1 MEKKGILCFQ
11 YEHHNNSPPPP
22 HPPTHPPP
30 PKKKNLDTSVLHMLA
45 RREIAPRTGKWFPK
59 KRWGEVSSH
68 KHRSCVRPE
77 SERVRN
83 SRTELLS
90 WVEAES
96 LRCLSAKYCPLVPS
110 PRSTIAAAFSA
121 DGKTLASTHGDHT
134 VKIIDCQ
141 TGKCEKVLSGHRRT
155 PWVVRFHPLRPE
167 ILASGSLDHE
177 VRLWNANTSECIG
190 SRDFYRP
197 IASIAFHAEGELLA
211 VAAGHKLYLWHYNNN
226 GEATSPSIVLRTR
239 RSLRAVHFHPHS
251 APFLLTAEVNDLDS
265 SDSPMAPATS
275 LGYLHYRPPAVYMG
289 NMHSIDRLSLAAE
302 LPLMPVPLLCP
313 PYPNNDSR
321 PQLQIGSRPVDSVNG
336 QLETPDRLQV
346 LANATELYEQMMASA
361 VPLSTTPDNTVVD
374 NLSNPTDVNGVTNMD
389 TSGADGIPEPMPS
402 TMRGPTDET
411 RQTLFTDRVCWELP
425 FMQGWLVGQSQ
436 AGTSLTTLP
445 PELAEGSLAMP
456 YGSSNGASTS
466 TSQYRQNSMVNET
479 NGGNDSFPIISR
491 IQSQLSAS
499 LTATAAAE
507 LPCTV
512 KLRIWPHDF
521 KNPCATLKSERC
533 RLVIPHAVLCSE
545 MGAHFSPCGRYLAAC
560 VACVLPQF
568 EADPGLPTHLHQERA
583 STSPTRHP
591 ISARQVMYE
600 LRIYSLEEAT
610 FGLVLISRPIR
621 AAHCLTSIQFSPT
634 SEHILLA
641 YGRRHSSLLKSIVIN
656 GETSSSIYTVLE
668 VYRVSDME
676 LVSVLPSAEDEVN
689 VACFHP
695 LAGGGLVY
703 GTKEGKLRI
712 LQYDGAHATRSDQVS
727 EAQAV
732 ELNKYV
738 TGSGICFRSEMGAHF
753 SPCGR
758 YLAACVACVLPQFE
772 ADPGLPTHLHQE
784 RASTSPTRHPISARQ
799 VMYELRIY
807 SLEEAT
813 FGLVLISRPIRAAH
827 CLTSIQ
833 FSPTSEH
840 ILLAYGRRHSSLL
853 KSIVINGETSSS
865 IYTVLEVYR
874 VSDMELVSVLP
885 SAEDEVNVACFHPL
899 AGGGLVYGT
908 KEGKLRIL
916 QYDGAHATRS
926 DQVSEAQA
934 VEVEP

>member
-1 MEKKGILCFQ
+1 MDTSSCLDDLNTLSSSSLPSQIHQ
-11 YEHHNNSPPPP
+11 N
-22 HPPTHPPP
+22 
-30 PKKKNLDTSVLHMLA
+30 DTSVLHLLA

-59 KRWGEVSSH
+59 RRWGEVSNH
-68 KHRSCVRPE
+68 KHQSYVKPE
-77 SERVRN
+77 NERARN
-83 SRTELLS
+83 SRIELLS

-121 DGKTLASTHGDHT
+121 DGKILASTHGDHT
-134 VKIIDCQ
+134 VKIINCQ

-167 ILASGSLDHE
+167 ILASGSLDYE

-190 SRDFYRP
+190 SRNFYRP

-211 VAAGHKLYLWHYNNN
+211 VAAGHKLYLWHYNNK
-226 GEATSPSIVLRTR
+226 GETISPAIVLRTR

-275 LGYLHYRPPAVYMG
+275 LGYLHYPPPAVYMG
-289 NMHSIDRLSLAAE
+289 NMHSIDCLSLAAE
-302 LPLMPVPLLCP
+302 LPLMPVPLFCS
-313 PYPNNDSR
+313 PYTNTGSR
-321 PQLQIGSRPVDSVNG
+321 SQLQIGRPIDSVNG
-336 QLETPDRLQV
+336 QLETSDRLQV
-346 LANATELYEQMMASA
+346 LANATELYEQMMASS
-361 VPLSTTPDNTVVD
+361 VPLSTNHDNTVAD
-374 NLSNPTDVNGVTNMD
+374 NLSNPVDVTGVANMD
-389 TSGADGIPEPMPS
+389 TSGGPM
-402 TMRGPTDET
+402 DET

-425 FMQGWLVGQSQ
+425 FMQGWLVGQSH

-445 PELAEGSLAMP
+445 LEQTEGSLAMP
-456 YGSSNGASTS
+456 YGSNQGAQERPGLDDLSSNGVSTS
-466 TSQYRQNSMVNET
+466 TSQYRQSSMVHET
-479 NGGNDSFPIISR
+479 NGRSDSFPIISR

-521 KNPCATLKSERC
+521 KNPCASLKSERC
-533 RLVIPHAVLCSE
+533 LLVIPHAVLCSE

-568 EADPGLPTHLHQERA
+568 ETDPGLPTQLYQERA
-583 STSPTRHP
+583 ATSPTRHP

-610 FGLVLISRPIR
+610 FGSVLISRPIR

-656 GETSSSIYTVLE
+656 GDTSLSIYTVLE

-712 LQYDGAHATRSDQVS
+712 LQYDGAHAARPD
-727 EAQAV
+727 
-732 ELNKYV
+732 
-738 TGSGICFRSEMGAHF
+738 HF
-753 SPCGR
+753 
-758 YLAACVACVLPQFE
+758 
-772 ADPGLPTHLHQE
+772 
-784 RASTSPTRHPISARQ
+784 
-799 VMYELRIY
+799 
-807 SLEEAT
+807 
-813 FGLVLISRPIRAAH
+813 
-827 CLTSIQ
+827 
-833 FSPTSEH
+833 
-840 ILLAYGRRHSSLL
+840 
-853 KSIVINGETSSS
+853 
-865 IYTVLEVYR
+865 
-874 VSDMELVSVLP
+874 
-885 SAEDEVNVACFHPL
+885 
-899 AGGGLVYGT
+899 
-908 KEGKLRIL
+908 
-916 QYDGAHATRS
+916 
-926 DQVSEAQA
+926 SEAQA
-934 VEVEP
+934 VEVEQ

>member
-1 MEKKGILCFQ
+1 M
-11 YEHHNNSPPPP
+11 
-22 HPPTHPPP
+22 
-30 PKKKNLDTSVLHMLA
+30 DTSSCLDDLNTLSSSSLPSQIHQKNVLHLLA
-45 RREIAPRTGKWFPK
+45 RREIAPRTAKCLPK
-59 KRWGEVSSH
+59 RQWGEVSNH
-68 KHRSCVRPE
+68 KHQSFVKPE

-83 SRTELLS
+83 SRRELLS

-121 DGKTLASTHGDHT
+121 DGKILASTHGDHT

-155 PWVVRFHPLRPE
+155 PWVVRCMCITHLYPSLIQLLKYVLILIVVLQVRFHPLHPE

-211 VAAGHKLYLWHYNNN
+211 VAAGHKLYLWHYNSR
-226 GEATSPSIVLRTR
+226 GETSSPTIVLRTR

-265 SDSPMAPATS
+265 SDSTMAPATS
-275 LGYLHYRPPAVYMG
+275 LGYLHYPPPAVYMG

-302 LPLMPVPLLCP
+302 LPLMPVPLFCSP
-313 PYPNNDSR
+313 DSR
-321 PQLQIGSRPVDSVNG
+321 PQLHIGNRDNTQSESS
-336 QLETPDRLQV
+336 DRLQV
-346 LANATELYEQMMASA
+346 LANATELYEQMMASS
-361 VPLSTTPDNTVVD
+361 VPTEMQMDVTEVQQPQLPDDYRENAP
-374 NLSNPTDVNGVTNMD
+374 SNMD
-389 TSGADGIPEPMPS
+389 TSVS
-402 TMRGPTDET
+402 TGRPTDD
-411 RQTLFTDRVCWELP
+411 LFRERVCWELP

-436 AGTSLTTLP
+436 SQSQNQAEHSGSGNRGEVVEASLVV
-445 PELAEGSLAMP
+445 P
-456 YGSSNGASTS
+456 YGTRDVSSNTASTS
-466 TSQYRQNSMVNET
+466 SSNRVSGVMSNDGI
-479 NGGNDSFPIISR
+479 GGDSFPIISR

-499 LTATAAAE
+499 LSATAAAE

-521 KNPCATLKSERC
+521 KNPCASLKAEKC
-533 RLVIPHAVLCSE
+533 RLIIPHAVLCSE

-568 EADPGLPTHLHQERA
+568 EGDPGISTQHNNNHQERA
-583 STSPTRHP
+583 GTSPTRHP

-600 LRIYSLEEAT
+600 LRIYSLEDAT
-610 FGLVLISRPIR
+610 FGTVLISRPIR

-656 GETSSSIYTVLE
+656 GETSLSIYTVLE

-712 LQYDGAHATRSDQVS
+712 LQHDGGHAPRPD
-727 EAQAV
+727 
-732 ELNKYV
+732 
-738 TGSGICFRSEMGAHF
+738 HF
-753 SPCGR
+753 
-758 YLAACVACVLPQFE
+758 FE
-772 ADPGLPTHLHQE
+772 A
-784 RASTSPTRHPISARQ
+784 R
-799 VMYELRIY
+799 
-807 SLEEAT
+807 
-813 FGLVLISRPIRAAH
+813 
-827 CLTSIQ
+827 
-833 FSPTSEH
+833 
-840 ILLAYGRRHSSLL
+840 
-853 KSIVINGETSSS
+853 
-865 IYTVLEVYR
+865 
-874 VSDMELVSVLP
+874 
-885 SAEDEVNVACFHPL
+885 
-899 AGGGLVYGT
+899 
-908 KEGKLRIL
+908 
-916 QYDGAHATRS
+916 
-926 DQVSEAQA
+926 A
-934 VEVEP
+934 VEVQAYALEC

>member
-1 MEKKGILCFQ
+1 MDTSSC
-11 YEHHNNSPPPP
+11 
-22 HPPTHPPP
+22 
-30 PKKKNLDTSVLHMLA
+30 LDDLNTLSSSSLPSQIHQKSVLHLLA
-45 RREIAPRTGKWFPK
+45 RREIAPRTAKCLPK
-59 KRWGEVSSH
+59 RQWGEAFNRKHQSSV
-68 KHRSCVRPE
+68 KPE

-83 SRTELLS
+83 SRRELLS

-121 DGKTLASTHGDHT
+121 DGKILASTHGDHT

-155 PWVVRFHPLRPE
+155 PWVVRFHPLHPE

-211 VAAGHKLYLWHYNNN
+211 VAAGHKLYLWHYNSR
-226 GEATSPSIVLRTR
+226 GETSSPTIVLRTR

-265 SDSPMAPATS
+265 SDSTMAPATS
-275 LGYLHYRPPAVYMG
+275 LRYLHYPPPAVYMG

-302 LPLMPVPLLCP
+302 LPLMPVPLFCSP
-313 PYPNNDSR
+313 SYATADSR
-321 PQLQIGSRPVDSVNG
+321 PQLQIGRRPVDSDNG
-336 QLETPDRLQV
+336 QLESSDRLQV
-346 LANATELYEQMMASA
+346 LANATELYEQMMASS
-361 VPLSTTPDNTVVD
+361 VPSSSTHDTVVD
-374 NLSNPTDVNGVTNMD
+374 SVSNPTPGEMQSSFYRNAMDVTGTTAVQPPVEYQQNGASDMD
-389 TSGADGIPEPMPS
+389 TSGAVGVPEPVPS
-402 TMRGPTDET
+402 QMGGATVEI
-411 RQTLFTDRVCWELP
+411 RQDLFRDRVCWELP

-436 AGTSLTTLP
+436 AGTQSTFPLTGSTQEHSAGNRGPGPTTLP
-445 PELAEGSLAMP
+445 PESA
-456 YGSSNGASTS
+456 SSNGELLEASLVMPHGTNRVTLERPGLRDLSSNAASTS
-466 TSQYRQNSMVNET
+466 ASEYRQNALINEP
-479 NGGNDSFPIISR
+479 NDGGDSFPIISR

-521 KNPCATLKSERC
+521 KNPCASLKAERC
-533 RLVIPHAVLCSE
+533 RLIIPHAVLCSE

-568 EADPGLPTHLHQERA
+568 EADPGIPNQLHQERA
-583 STSPTRHP
+583 ATSPTRHP

-610 FGLVLISRPIR
+610 FGTVLISRPIR

-656 GETSSSIYTVLE
+656 GETSLSIYTVLE

-712 LQYDGAHATRSDQVS
+712 LQYDGAYVTKITRPDHLF
-727 EAQAV
+727 EAQ
-732 ELNKYV
+732 
-738 TGSGICFRSEMGAHF
+738 T
-753 SPCGR
+753 
-758 YLAACVACVLPQFE
+758 
-772 ADPGLPTHLHQE
+772 
-784 RASTSPTRHPISARQ
+784 
-799 VMYELRIY
+799 
-807 SLEEAT
+807 
-813 FGLVLISRPIRAAH
+813 
-827 CLTSIQ
+827 
-833 FSPTSEH
+833 
-840 ILLAYGRRHSSLL
+840 
-853 KSIVINGETSSS
+853 
-865 IYTVLEVYR
+865 
-874 VSDMELVSVLP
+874 
-885 SAEDEVNVACFHPL
+885 
-899 AGGGLVYGT
+899 
-908 KEGKLRIL
+908 
-916 QYDGAHATRS
+916 
-926 DQVSEAQA
+926 
-934 VEVEP
+934 VEVQAYALEC